1 MQYSNEEEGEA
12 PAQNGAPQQL
22 QLTEDIPLIAVFIEN
37 LGSIIEYIVN
47 TSVSIGYIH
56 FM

>member
-1 MQYSNEEEGEA
+1 MQYSNEDLPEGEA

-22 QLTEDIPLIAVFIEN
+22 QLTEEIPLIAVFIEN

-47 TSVSIGYIH
+47 TSVSIGYI
-56 FM
+56 